1 MVAGGEGAHVRVAV
15 VIPTHDRADMLGDAL
30 ASVAA
35 QSERCEAYVYDDGST
50 DDTYSVA
57 SRFDCAYLKREHG
70 GSVTTAFNRAVEWV
84 LSRSEAPYIAWLGS
98 DDAYARD
105 AVRLRADA
113 LDAQAEAGIV
123 FSGLRFVS
131 ASRWPSR
138 RGTDHGIDVTRYTP
152 GDIST
157 FSRNVL
163 TGTALFR
170 REAWIPWRE
179 EIRLGG
185 ADLLWVYE
193 QVTRGLRVGYVDAS
207 LYYLR
212 KHDGRNITRWR
223 GTDDEVRQAERRV
236 YRRLVREIREEHGY
250 G

>member
-1 MVAGGEGAHVRVAV
+1 MRVAV

-30 ASVAA
+30 ASLAA

-50 DDTYSVA
+50 DDTYEVA

-152 GDIST
+152 GDLST

-193 QVTRGLRVGYVDAS
+193 QVTRGVGVTYVPQT
-207 LYYLR
+207 LYFCR
-212 KHDGRNITRWR
+212 KHEGRNIQRWR
-223 GTDDEVRQAERRV
+223 SLDQSVKDAEAVR
-236 YRRLVREIREEHGY
+236 YREIADEIRRDHGF
-250 G
+250 